1 MRGSRRTSPRIINTP
16 QGPKE
21 RTRMAGESMERRQR
35 RTAFTPTKRRPMFIK
50 DREER
55 IRDRDMETKRTERMQ
70 RREEK
75 KQTFGDSFREQRKD
89 ERRLRR
95 GMPRDRKGF
104 FGRAPKRPTPDT
116 RDRKPIENFTVPMGM
131 ADGSPESMRKRKEA
145 FEEKVNNLSPERR
158 KEFDENR
165 LRFRFTEEERGRPR
179 L

>member
-1 MRGSRRTSPRIINTP
+1 MGGSRRTSPRIINTP

-55 IRDRDMETKRTERMQ
+55 IRDRDMETKRTERIQ

-104 FGRAPKRPTPDT
+104 FGRAPKRPAPDT
-116 RDRKPIENFTVPMGM
+116 RDRMGM